1 MNGFLRSFRG
11 RRTSRR
17 SDRFKKPS
25 IRHFRPLLENLEDRT
40 LLSITFSGPGNSG
53 LATVTGGPGA
63 DQFVVQLKPGDATTI
78 EFSDNGGA
86 TFVDAVLSGIT
97 GVNVNGLAGNDTLT
111 INEGNGLI
119 GQATPL
125 PINYDGGVGLDR
137 LVVEGTAS
145 GTITETFT
153 LNNGMGNS
161 ALTTTEGTISSTVTL
176 TSVGS
181 IQDTLTADTLTIN
194 GDDNANFFHLHNG
207 PVLNGFKTDT
217 VQIRDL
223 SAVSDNMDL
232 NGATGQPSLP
242 GDAEGL
248 KSSGTLL
255 SLSFANKT
263 HVVVNGQGGNDFF
276 LVTVGQAA
284 EGLQTLTLDG
294 GAGTNVAAIR
304 HLTQGVTLTVQ
315 NAQIQEANPDSVFI
329 EEMYEERLERPASP
343 AEVAIWID
351 VLHQGGQ
358 QAVALGIENSPEAFT
373 LLVKN
378 LYLHYLGRAAVNG
391 EEQGWVQ
398 LMLHGESQEQV
409 LAGLLGSTEFY
420 SRAQTLVTSGTP
432 DQRYVQSLYL
442 VLLNRSATPA
452 EVGEWV
458 NLLPTL
464 GRTGVALAFLESNE
478 FRTGMITAFYTNFLL
493 RPPDPAGL
501 AAWVGSGESL
511 DQIREGFEMS
521 AEFFA
526 NG

>member
-1 MNGFLRSFRG
+1 VES
-11 RRTSRR
+11 
-17 SDRFKKPS
+17 
-25 IRHFRPLLENLEDRT
+25 LEDRT
-40 LLSITFSGPGNSG
+40 LLSITFSGPGNAG
-53 LATVTGGPGA
+53 LATLTGGPGA
-63 DQFVVQLKPGDATTI
+63 DQFIVQLKPGDATTI

-86 TFVDAVLSGIT
+86 TFADAALSGIT
-97 GVNVNGLAGNDTLT
+97 GVDVNGLQGNDILT
-111 INEGNGLI
+111 INESNGLI

-125 PINYDGGVGLDR
+125 PMNYDGGVGLDT
-137 LVVEGTAS
+137 LVLEGTAS
-145 GTITETFT
+145 GTITEIFT
-153 LNNGMGNS
+153 LNNGRGNS
-161 ALTTTEGTISSTVTL
+161 ALSTTDGTISSTVTL

-194 GDDNANFFHLHNG
+194 GDANGNFFHMHNG

-223 SAVSDNMDL
+223 SSVNNNMDV
-232 NGATGQPSLP
+232 NGGTSQPSVP

-248 KSSGTLL
+248 ASSGTLV
-255 SLSFANKT
+255 SLNFANKT
-263 HVVVNGQGGNDFF
+263 HVVVNGLGGNDLF

-284 EGLQTLTLDG
+284 DGLQTLTLDG

-343 AEVAIWID
+343 TEVAIWMN
-351 VLHQGGQ
+351 VLHHGGQ

-373 LLVKN
+373 VLVKN

-391 EEQGWVQ
+391 EEQGWVG

-409 LAGLLGSTEFY
+409 LAGILSSAEFY

-432 DQRYVQSLYL
+432 DERFVQALYQ
-442 VLLNRSATPA
+442 VLLNRAATAA
-452 EVGEWV
+452 EVSTWV
-458 NLLPTL
+458 SLLPTV
-464 GRTGVALAFLESNE
+464 GRFGVALGFLESNE

-493 RPPDPAGL
+493 RPPDPLGL
-501 AAWVGSGESL
+501 AAWVGSGQSL

-521 AEFFA
+521 AEFFT